1 MDTKAPES
9 HSASSLENL
18 QTCPPSS
25 PVVGTRFF
33 AENEA
38 MSEKN
43 LSGKMTLDP
52 TRDAWLAL
60 ANAAKALE
68 TIARLYAGQ
77 DVSFPDS
84 HAPIL
89 PSTDP
94 HAGKGAASSS
104 IHVLGSLTVAEAV
117 NEFLVTKA
125 RTKSERYVR
134 TLRNSLS
141 KFARGRAH
149 APLST
154 ITTEQL
160 ERWLA
165 DSGWAA
171 GTQEGYLSDVSILY
185 NFARRRGWVAHNP
198 ASNVE
203 LPDVEEGAVAV
214 HTPEQVRAVMETAR
228 EYDLDVCR
236 CMALRYFAGLRAI
249 EAESQ
254 SESDIF
260 VLESTLKV
268 TRAKR
273 RTRARRP
280 VSIVPAL
287 NAWLGVGGRLPLAN
301 AGQKMAEL
309 ARRVTAKGVA
319 WPQNAPRHSFCSYH
333 LALHE
338 NAALTARQAG
348 HSETILFA
356 RYNGEVTKKAALE
369 YFQVLPSSIE

>member
-1 MDTKAPES
+1 MVIDPAKL
-9 HSASSLENL
+9 HSLNSPQNPPGA
-18 QTCPPSS
+18 PPSS
-25 PVVGTRFF
+25 PVVGTMET

-38 MSEKN
+38 MSEKI
-43 LSGKMTLDP
+43 LSGEMMLP
-52 TRDAWLAL
+52 QTREAWLAL

-77 DVSFPDS
+77 DVSFSQPLALS
-84 HAPIL
+84 HHLATPAPA
-89 PSTDP
+89 P
-94 HAGKGAASSS
+94 
-104 IHVLGSLTVAEAV
+104 IHVLGALTVAEAV

-149 APLST
+149 APLSS

-160 ERWLA
+160 EHWLNGSA
-165 DSGWAA
+165 WAA
-171 GTQEGYLSDVSILY
+171 GTQEGYLSDVSILF
-185 NFARRRGWVAHNP
+185 NFARRRGWCAHNP
-198 ASNVE
+198 ADNVE
-203 LPDVEEGAVAV
+203 LPEVLEEAVQV
-214 HTPEQVRAVMETAR
+214 HTPAQVRVIMDAAR

-236 CMALRYFAGLRAI
+236 ALALRYFAGLRAI

-254 SESDIF
+254 HEADIDAAGG
-260 VLESTLKV
+260 VLKV

-280 VSIVPAL
+280 VSICPAL
-287 NAWLGVGGRLPLAN
+287 SSWLALGGSLPLRN

-309 ARRVTAKGVA
+309 ARRVIAAGVP

-348 HSETILFA
+348 HSETILFS
-356 RYNGEVTKKAALE
+356 RYNGEVTKKAAGE
-369 YFQVLPSSIE
+369 YFNLLPL